1 MLSIAHRPLPS
12 HLLSACHRRRTTDD
26 KMRAALSP
34 PVFCRHTIEYVGCA
48 RAMAAR
54 AMAAWAMAARNLAC
68 MAPHDDSTVQYRIVV
83 KYSSF
88 FLVRLLQKSPAKIL

>member
-1 MLSIAHRPLPS
+1 
-12 HLLSACHRRRTTDD
+12 
-26 KMRAALSP
+26 
-34 PVFCRHTIEYVGCA
+34 
-48 RAMAAR
+48 
-54 AMAAWAMAARNLAC
+54 MAAWAMAARNLAC